1 MVFQVDEEGVA
12 AVWTGSAEHQVTTIT
27 PFVST
32 FRAFYSFCHRIS
44 SNFFLVVVVV
54 VVMVGGV
61 KKVTVGYFWPPERL
75 ELY

>member
-1 MVFQVDEEGVA
+1 MVFQVDKEGVA
-12 AVWTGSAEHQVTTIT
+12 AIWTGSAEHQVTTIT

-54 VVMVGGV
+54 VVVMVGGV
-61 KKVTVGYFWPPERL
+61 KKVVVGYFSIVLIDE
-75 ELY
+75 